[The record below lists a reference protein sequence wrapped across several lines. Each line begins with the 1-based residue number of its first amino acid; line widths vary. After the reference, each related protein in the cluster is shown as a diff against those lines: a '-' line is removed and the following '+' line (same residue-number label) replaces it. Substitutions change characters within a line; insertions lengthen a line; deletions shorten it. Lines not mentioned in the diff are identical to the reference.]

1 MINKE
6 NSLLINIKEQSSSEY
21 NRLYIYRILKEN
33 ILLLNLKPGEK
44 ISEVKLKNIFNVSR
58 SPIREAIVRLN
69 EEALIDVLPQRGTY
83 ISLLDYNIIEQSIFM
98 RYALD
103 KEIMRLACSKENN
116 KKVLITKLGSILK
129 KQENIAKKTSNM
141 SSHDV
146 IKFRELNEAFHREI
160 YNYFNKANLWEITL
174 KFSTHLYR
182 FHTLESM
189 TKSNIDFALNQHVKI
204 IDSIS
209 KNKYDDA
216 LSLEENILSN
226 FRKTFKIMFD
236 KYPKFFKKI
245 NF

>member
-1 MINKE
+1 MISEDNTI
-6 NSLLINIKEQSSSEY
+6 LINLKEQSSFEC
-21 NRLYIYRILKEN
+21 NGLYIYRILKEN

-69 EEALIDVLPQRGTY
+69 DESLIDVIPQSGTY
-83 ISLLDYNIIEQSIFM
+83 ISLLDYNMIEQSIFM

-116 KKVLITKLGSILK
+116 KKNLVTKLVYILK
-129 KQENIAKKTSNM
+129 KQEKLGKKTANM
-141 SSHDV
+141 NSDD
-146 IKFRELNEAFHREI
+146 IMKFRELNETFHREI
-160 YNYFNKANLWEITL
+160 YKYFNKINLWEITL

-189 TKSNIDFALNQHVKI
+189 NKSNIDFALTQHIKI
-204 IDSIS
+204 INSIS

-226 FRKTFKIMFD
+226 FRTTFKIMFD
-236 KYPKFFKKI
+236 KYPNFFKL
-245 NF
+245 